1 MITRWKRCRCGEQ
14 IVLRDDG
21 RRLGMRWHNYARSQS
36 GIDVVGRV
44 HNCARS
50 TMTAGRSV
58 GAGLRGT
65 GCRVNG
71 RVLVAAQR

>member
-14 IVLRDDG
+14 IVLRNDG
-21 RRLGMRWHNYARSQS
+21 PRLGERWHNYCRSQA
-36 GIDVVGRV
+36 GRDVVGRV
-44 HNCARS
+44 HRCAFPGA
-50 TMTAGRSV
+50 TVGRSV

-71 RVLVAAQR
+71 RVLEAARG